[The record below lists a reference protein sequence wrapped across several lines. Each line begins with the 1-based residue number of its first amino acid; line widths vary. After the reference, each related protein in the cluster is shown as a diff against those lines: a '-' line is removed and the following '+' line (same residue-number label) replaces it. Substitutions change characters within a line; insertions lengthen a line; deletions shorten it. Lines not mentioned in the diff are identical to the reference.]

1 MPDDPSEQEL
11 AKLKGVVQ
19 EAILRNYPNPE
30 RRGCPGSDVLQQFA
44 FRMRPLAGQEW
55 DHTTHCSPCYR
66 EFLELRAAAT
76 QAVQE
81 PSRKPFAMRQWALAA
96 SAALVVVCLSV
107 FVVSRT
113 IPRTPEPRP
122 QRVVSVDLKDYPIL
136 RGPAP
141 DSIPGSR
148 GALVLPRQVLQLRL
162 ILPLG
167 SEPGRY
173 EVQFFRVADAP
184 PLWTT
189 AARAVE
195 AGGSVILQF
204 NGNFGFQPGS
214 YQLGI
219 RRDDWAWRYYP
230 VRLD

>member
-1 MPDDPSEQEL
+1 MLDDPSEQEL
-11 AKLKGVVQ
+11 AKLKGEVQ

-44 FRMRPLAGQEW
+44 SRTRPLVGRDW
-55 DHTTHCSPCYR
+55 DHATHCSPCYR
-66 EFLELRAAAT
+66 EFLELRASAK
-76 QAVQE
+76 QAVEE
-81 PSRKPFAMRQWALAA
+81 PNRQPLVLRQWMLVACAA
-96 SAALVVVCLSV
+96 FVVVCLSI
-107 FVVSRT
+107 FLISRT
-113 IPRTPEPRP
+113 TPGTPEP
-122 QRVVSVDLKDYPIL
+122 QQVVSVDLKDYPIL

-141 DSIPGSR
+141 DSLPGSR

-162 ILPLG
+162 TLPLG

-173 EVQFFRVADAP
+173 EVQFFRETDAP

-189 AARAVE
+189 SARAVE
-195 AGGSVILQF
+195 EDGLVILTF